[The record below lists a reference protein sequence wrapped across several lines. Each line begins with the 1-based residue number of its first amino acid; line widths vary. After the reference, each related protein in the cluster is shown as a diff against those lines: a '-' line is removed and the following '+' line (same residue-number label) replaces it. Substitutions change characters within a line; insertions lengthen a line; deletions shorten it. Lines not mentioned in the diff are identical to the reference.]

1 MREILVLMEK
11 ASQLKELQRTG
22 WIEHRVPG
30 TLETT
35 ASHIFGVTLLAWW
48 FSEKEM
54 LKKERMI
61 KMALVH
67 DFLESITGDF
77 TPKSISKSERE
88 KIEEQS
94 LEIIVTILPK
104 ELKEEIRSLIQEYL
118 NGETKES
125 RIVKACDRLDTLF
138 QAYFYLQA
146 NRINK
151 SAFEDFFSFAEE
163 VCDEGLAKEILTK
176 LVNAAKG

>member
-1 MREILVLMEK
+1 MREILALMET
-11 ASQLKELQRTG
+11 ASKLKELQRTG

-30 TLETT
+30 NLETT

-54 LKKERMI
+54 SKKERII

-67 DFLESITGDF
+67 DLLESITGDF
-77 TPKSISKSERE
+77 TPKSISKSERD
-88 KIEEQS
+88 KIEERS
-94 LEIIVTILPK
+94 LEIIVTMLPK
-104 ELKEEIRSLIQEYL
+104 ELKEEIWSLIHEYR
-118 NGETKES
+118 NSETKES

-138 QAYFYLQA
+138 QAYFYLKA
-146 NRINK
+146 NRISK

-163 VCDEGLAKEILTK
+163 ACKEGLAKEILTK
-176 LVNAAKG
+176 LGNAAKG